1 VAERRKPQRSPR
13 PSARRA
19 AAAVAEPRPILVTGA
34 AGGHGQVATRHLA
47 SLGVPVVGMDV
58 RKWWGKPPSIEFHEV
73 SLLKR
78 DGEDVF
84 RTLRPRAVLHLG
96 TTRSP
101 HLDPELRYRINLDG
115 ARRVFDACLK
125 YGVEQ
130 LVFVNRTSVYG
141 ALADHPTFITE
152 ETPPSAGRTFPEMQ
166 DLIAADLYATGMLW
180 RHPELSTAVLRVVN
194 VIGLTVSD
202 TLSRYLR
209 RATVPTVMGYD
220 PMMQVLHE
228 QDAARAYVLA
238 IEKKLRG
245 VFNVAGP
252 DPVPLSVLIAHAG
265 ARRLPVPEPLL
276 RAMLG
281 RFGFPQLPQGS
292 VDFLKF
298 SCLVDDS
305 AFRKATGFVPELNA
319 QATLGVLRDARL
331 FDG

>member
-1 VAERRKPQRSPR
+1 VAERRP
-13 PSARRA
+13 
-19 AAAVAEPRPILVTGA
+19 VLVTGA

-47 SLGVPVVGMDV
+47 ALGVPVAGMDL
-58 RKWWGKPPSIEFHEV
+58 RKWWGKPPSIEFHQV

-78 DGEDVF
+78 DGENVF
-84 RTLRPRAVLHLG
+84 RKLRPRAVLHLG

-101 HLDPELRYRINLDG
+101 ALDPDLRYRINLDG
-115 ARRVFDACLK
+115 ARRVFDHCLK

-130 LVFVNRTSVYG
+130 LVFVSRSSVYG
-141 ALADHPTFITE
+141 ALPDHPTFMTE
-152 ETPPSAGRTFPEMQ
+152 EIPPSAGRTFPEMQ
-166 DLIAADLYATGMLW
+166 DLIAADLYAMGMLW

-209 RATVPTVMGYD
+209 RATVPAVLGYD
-220 PMMQVLHE
+220 PMIQVLHE

-238 IEKKLRG
+238 IDKGLRG

-252 DPVPLSVLIAHAG
+252 DPVPLSALVEQAG
-265 ARRLPVPEPLL
+265 ASRLPVPEPLF

-281 RFGFPQLPQGS
+281 RFGFPQMPQGS

-305 AFRKATGFVPELNA
+305 EFRKATGFVPELNA
-319 QATLGVLRDARL
+319 EATLGVLRDARL